1 MDDPS
6 GWLWVLM
13 DVVGVVMLAAA
24 LIYGIMMWRNRRKD
38 WAMKQAQEEVTREN
52 YRQGG

>member
-24 LIYGIMMWRNRRKD
+24 LIYGIMMWRDRCKD
-38 WAMKQAQEEVTREN
+38 WAMKQAQEEVTCEN